1 MIQLKTSL
9 RTPERNFCKRN
20 NLNIEEEILKLTV
33 NESISILMRKRDF
46 IEDENSTLE
55 EGNEINFS
63 ISNID
68 RKERK
73 IWGSM
78 KAIEKSKEK
87 EILKENEMKNK
98 EIEESAKS
106 SIGDLI
112 KEELEDK

>member
-1 MIQLKTSL
+1 
-9 RTPERNFCKRN
+9 
-20 NLNIEEEILKLTV
+20 
-33 NESISILMRKRDF
+33 MRKRDF
-46 IEDENSTLE
+46 MEDESTSLE
-55 EGNEINFS
+55 EGNEINFL

-78 KAIEKSKEK
+78 KALEKSKEK

-98 EIEESAKS
+98 EIEESSKS

-112 KEELEDK
+112 KDCLLYTSPSPRDRTRSRMPSSA